1 MKHTR
6 NNVEIIMGTKQRLQ
20 HLAGIP
26 LTEAE
31 DEKKEEK
38 KECSGSKCPFCGTM
52 IEHGKLVEHIKSHHA
67 DLIKYYKEMEKE
79 DK

>member
-6 NNVEIIMGTKQRLQ
+6 NNVEKTMDTNTRLRQ
-20 HLAGIP
+20 LAGLP
-26 LTEAE
+26 LMEA
-31 DEKKEEK
+31 KEEK

-52 IEHGKLVEHIKSHHA
+52 VVHGKLVEHIKSHHA
-67 DLIKYYKEMEKE
+67 DLIKYYNEMEKE